1 MENKVLKNV
10 LTPEYI
16 ELMQKLL
23 NTGAS
28 FGATN
33 QVEALILAG
42 QRGPEIKQ
50 SEIDLLNNMSNKLAL
65 EMEKSK
71 KDTKIE

>member
-1 MENKVLKNV
+1 MENEVVKNV

-33 QVEALILAG
+33 QVDALILAG
-42 QRGPEIKQ
+42 QRGPEITK
-50 SEIDLLNNMSNKLAL
+50 SEIELLNNMSTKLAL
-65 EMEKSK
+65 EMEKAK
-71 KDTKIE
+71 KDTKVE